1 MICCLWQMSRKI
13 RTEGQRTE
21 GRRDTPPQTLLKGE
35 VRLLLH
41 PEDKKV
47 PRCCPIR
54 FHRPG
59 KFQLSGFVIEANQS
73 FLLCLLSFEKSLICY
88 FLDSFY
94 VTISNVCPSDL
105 VRARLAENDPVF
117 GSSKLLRHLLS
128 GGNENQ
134 LRVFGGHFF

>member
-1 MICCLWQMSRKI
+1 MSRKI

-47 PRCCPIR
+47 PRCCLMR
-54 FHRPG
+54 FHRPR

-73 FLLCLLSFEKSLICY
+73 FVLCLLSFEKSLICY
-88 FLDSFY
+88 FFDSFY

-117 GSSKLLRHLLS
+117 GSPKLLRRPHRR
-128 GGNENQ
+128 E
-134 LRVFGGHFF
+134 